1 MNSLVLLFLMLFPV
15 GSEPAGI
22 LDRAIV
28 LYEKGE
34 YREANDLLSSANDSP
49 DVSAETRFWQGKTAL
64 KIRKWDKAVKEM
76 EKAVKME
83 PSNAIYHLWL
93 GRAYGARA
101 ENRIFG
107 FNDAR
112 RVLREF
118 REAGRLDPE
127 SITIRFD
134 LLEFYAQAPGIV
146 GGSKDKAWAEAEAI
160 SKLNPVTGYTARATI
175 YEHEK
180 KWDMAEKEFVQATVD
195 HPSDADAHKD
205 LAQFFLD
212 RRDLKRA
219 LASARK
225 ALELDNHSNQS
236 RFILAVSRIQ
246 LGQNAEK
253 ARETLL
259 ELAEESL
266 GDESPT
272 FEDVHYWLGVYYFNK
287 GEYKNSEDAFESVLI
302 YNPDNKKAKDY
313 LSKIK

>member
-1 MNSLVLLFLMLFPV
+1 MNSLILLFLMLLPV

-28 LYEKGE
+28 LFEKGE
-34 YREANDLLSSANDSP
+34 YRKANDLLSSATDSP
-49 DVSAETRFWQGKTAL
+49 DVSAEIRFWLGKTEL
-64 KIRKWDKAVKEM
+64 KLRKWDKAVKEM
-76 EKAVKME
+76 EKAVRME
-83 PSNAIYHLWL
+83 PSNAMYHLWL

-118 REAGRLDPE
+118 REAGRLNPE
-127 SITIRFD
+127 SITVRFD

-160 SKLNPVTGYTARATI
+160 AKLNPVTGYTARATI

-180 KWDMAEKEFVQATVD
+180 KWDMAEKEFVQATLD
-195 HPSDADAHKD
+195 YPSNADAHKD

-212 RRDLKRA
+212 RKNFKRA
-219 LASARK
+219 LLSAQK
-225 ALELDNHSNQS
+225 ALELDNHSSQS

-246 LGQNAEK
+246 LGQDTEK

-259 ELAEESL
+259 KLTEESL
-266 GDESPT
+266 GEESPS
-272 FEDVHYWLGVYYFNK
+272 FEDTHYWLGVYYFNK
-287 GEYKNSEDAFESVLI
+287 GENENSKDAFESVLV
-302 YNPDNKKAKDY
+302 YNPDNEKAKDY